1 MSEITHDNSESII
14 VRVSGQGQF
23 KVKKETM
30 NKVNDID
37 NEIVDLI
44 ENSNSGSSSSTSNN
58 SKNKMQQEKEF
69 REKMHQLVKLI
80 TVEGKLLDD
89 KEIKQS
95 NIIVPDPDISIEQAK
110 KIFKD
115 EGIIPE
121 I

>member
-1 MSEITHDNSESII
+1 
-14 VRVSGQGQF
+14 
-23 KVKKETM
+23 
-30 NKVNDID
+30 
-37 NEIVDLI
+37 
-44 ENSNSGSSSSTSNN
+44 
-58 SKNKMQQEKEF
+58 
-69 REKMHQLVKLI
+69 LI
-80 TVEGKLLDD
+80 TVEGKRLDD

>member
-23 KVKKETM
+23 KVNKETM
-30 NKVNDID
+30 NKINEID
-37 NEIVDLI
+37 NEIVDMI
-44 ENSNSGSSSSTSNN
+44 ENSNSGSSSS
-58 SKNKMQQEKEF
+58 KNKTQQEKEF
-69 REKMHQLVKLI
+69 RGKMDQLVKLI
-80 TVEGKLLDD
+80 TVEGKRLDD

-115 EGIIPE
+115 EGIIPD

>member
-1 MSEITHDNSESII
+1 
-14 VRVSGQGQF
+14 
-23 KVKKETM
+23 M

-44 ENSNSGSSSSTSNN
+44 ENSNSGSSSSSTSNN

-69 REKMHQLVKLI
+69 RGKMHQLVKLI

-121 I
+121 RLRDQSRQI

>member
-23 KVKKETM
+23 KVNKETM
-30 NKVNDID
+30 NKINEID
-37 NEIVDLI
+37 NEIVDMI
-44 ENSNSGSSSSTSNN
+44 ENSNSSSSSS
-58 SKNKMQQEKEF
+58 SSRNKTQQEKEF
-69 REKMHQLVKLI
+69 RGKMDQLVKLI
-80 TVEGKLLDD
+80 TVEGKRLDD

-115 EGIIPE
+115 EGIIPD